1 VQVLEDLQVPDDVAL
16 LFIDENRLEMGG
28 GRGHFASIPNLPDKR
43 LKKLLRRL
51 ADAKAPAPQPS
62 NGFIQLMEMA
72 FPIVAPPDSEVED
85 SSLEAAQELD
95 VSSRVMIQDCFY
107 QCLVSLLVRY
117 HEFVVSFTPSLVTAQ
132 SEFNHRDTYSVPQDD
147 RSQMIDKNGEF
158 VQFRWKEFQA
168 LNPSPFMQ
176 LFLSTSIFS
185 RFVEDRHE
193 MSPERLLQIRLFDEH
208 IISKQN
214 RANVWGFKKKPTPF
228 IFDTT
233 YEVVKNEFAPP
244 PSLAGIDPKTTFKYD
259 RFPALNPDLFIKKR
273 GMHVVVDAQESD
285 WHSVD
290 SALSTS
296 SASRAQVTKR
306 MRELSFSS
314 WIQVHCA
321 ITDVRSPA
329 HVKDVGS
336 AVFLVYEGMKR
347 YSLKPH
353 DSAIKAIVSMFG
365 RIEDPDTLLHVL
377 HAIKSNGITI
387 EPYFYRVLPTAHL
400 SPERFDADGNTITR
414 TNSFKKPLPPTPVPL
429 EPAPAPVPITGKVTL
444 LLGCSCP
451 ACSCFISSN
460 DIKVAPSSTTDFRR
474 HIVTI

>member
-1 VQVLEDLQVPDDVAL
+1 MSP
-16 LFIDENRLEMGG
+16 
-28 GRGHFASIPNLPDKR
+28 
-43 LKKLLRRL
+43 
-51 ADAKAPAPQPS
+51 
-62 NGFIQLMEMA
+62 
-72 FPIVAPPDSEVED
+72 PPDSEVED
-85 SSLEAAQELD
+85 SSLEAAQELN

-117 HEFVVSFTPSLVTAQ
+117 NEFVVPFTPSLVTAQ
-132 SEFNHRDTYSVPQDD
+132 SELNNRDTYSTYTSSVPQDD

-168 LNPSPFMQ
+168 LHPSPFMQ

-185 RFVEDRHE
+185 RFVEDRHD
-193 MSPERLLQIRLFDEH
+193 MSPERLQQIRLFDEH
-208 IISKQN
+208 VISKQN

-228 IFDTT
+228 IFDKT

-259 RFPALNPDLFIKKR
+259 RFPALNPELFIKKR
-273 GMHVVVDAQESD
+273 SMHVVLDAQESE
-285 WHSVD
+285 WHDVESM
-290 SALSTS
+290 S
-296 SASRAQVTKR
+296 SGSRAQVTKR

-321 ITDVRSPA
+321 ICDVRSPA

-400 SPERFDADGNTITR
+400 SPERMSERFDADGHPISR
-414 TNSFKKPLPPTPVPL
+414 TNSFKKPLPPTPGAL
-429 EPAPAPVPITGKVTL
+429 EPAPAPVAITSKVTL